1 MSVRASRFARAFESW
16 TDLCGEMN
24 LSGRQMQVLLKLMET
39 MERNSKGDF
48 IASRPRE
55 DIAYHLKTSEEV
67 VKKVISQLKK
77 LGILKPL
84 GKAYP
89 TKAQKYILFPR
100 DGAGKNLPRIVEKM
114 GVPNGNKGGTK
125 RSQMGVPNVP
135 IRGDQTVPPT
145 RLLDD
150 SGSGSL
156 SRPTAQENERQEAAR
171 RRYAERL
178 RNVV

>member
-1 MSVRASRFARAFESW
+1 MSAKASRFARAFESW
-16 TDLCGEMN
+16 TDLCGELN

-48 IASRPRE
+48 VASRPRD

-100 DGAGKNLPRIVEKM
+100 DGAGKNIPRIVEKM
-114 GVPNGNKGGTK
+114 GVPNGNKGGTN

-145 RLLDD
+145 RTLD

-156 SRPTAQENERQEAAR
+156 GRPAAQEIERREAAR
-171 RRYAERL
+171 REYAERL
-178 RNVV
+178 RGVV